1 MQDLELIRMAA
12 FKLQEAAKRLEQLA
26 QESESGSVRQELRT
40 VIASMRTHERK
51 LWALAGEPAQRRQS
65 SGRAA

>member
-26 QESESGSVRQELRT
+26 QESASGSVRQELRT
-40 VIASMRTHERK
+40 VIASMRSHERK
-51 LWALAGEPAQRRQS
+51 LWALAGEPSQRKQS